1 MCSLMTGLMA
11 NRFGKTMPGYN
22 GNIDITNRPIVENGD
37 GSYSTVR
44 SMGFNDGE
52 KEVVIPTVSDDDNP
66 RIMSDDEAI
75 EYYYEGPKR
84 RGEKPR
90 YLGRFDTVE
99 EANAFARKLH
109 DWQHEYYKNKRKGN
123 R

>member
-1 MCSLMTGLMA
+1 MCSLATGML
-11 NRFGKTMPGYN
+11 GGGVQPGVPGYN
-22 GNIDITNRPIVENGD
+22 GNIDLTNRPVVDNGD
-37 GSYSTVR
+37 GTYSTVR

-84 RGEKPR
+84 RGETPR
-90 YLGRFDTVE
+90 YLGKFDTVA
-99 EANAFARKLH
+99 EANDFAEKLH
-109 DWQHEYYKNKRKGN
+109 AAQHEYYKNKRKGN